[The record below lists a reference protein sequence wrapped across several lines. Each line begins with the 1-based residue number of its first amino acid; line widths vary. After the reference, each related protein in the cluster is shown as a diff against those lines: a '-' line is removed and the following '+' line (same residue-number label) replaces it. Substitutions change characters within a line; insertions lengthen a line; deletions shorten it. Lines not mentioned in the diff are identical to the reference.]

1 MPGHNTEK
9 LPPPAPSSAKDKD
22 HQLSRKPKKG
32 FNGGSVSEDVGS
44 TTKKPVITK
53 EVSIVTLVAATTGE
67 PPSIDTSSDGVS
79 PSAAT
84 TSATGATSGAAGPG
98 ATDAHVQS
106 EDIAQAECVTEMT
119 NPKDKECTRHF
130 EQDALME
137 GTFHFL
143 SLWNLQLPE
152 QHGGGSRDGRADVTG
167 SCLLAGEGKP
177 RQVPEER
184 FL

>member
-22 HQLSRKPKKG
+22 HQLSRK
-32 FNGGSVSEDVGS
+32 SVSEPTAKILLSPRRAS
-44 TTKKPVITK
+44 TA
-53 EVSIVTLVAATTGE
+53 VA
-67 PPSIDTSSDGVS
+67 
-79 PSAAT
+79 AAT

>member
-22 HQLSRKPKKG
+22 HQLSRK
-32 FNGGSVSEDVGS
+32 SVSEPTAKILLSPRRAS
-44 TTKKPVITK
+44 TA
-53 EVSIVTLVAATTGE
+53 VA
-67 PPSIDTSSDGVS
+67 
-79 PSAAT
+79 AAT

-119 NPKDKECTRHF
+119 NPKDKEVMEAGDYIRSVPTRLARAK
-130 EQDALME
+130 DALME